1 MIVCHCTTTNDRAIS
16 RCIDDG
22 ATDVHDVAERCGAG
36 SVCGGCTPE
45 IARLLVQRAGGHRS
59 AARLRPSL
67 VG

>member
-1 MIVCHCTTTNDRAIS
+1 MIVCHCTTTNDRVIT

-22 ATDVHDVAERCGAG
+22 ATDVDDVARHCGAG

-45 IARLLVQRAGGHRS
+45 IARLLVQRAAGHQP
-59 AARLRPSL
+59 AGRLRPSL